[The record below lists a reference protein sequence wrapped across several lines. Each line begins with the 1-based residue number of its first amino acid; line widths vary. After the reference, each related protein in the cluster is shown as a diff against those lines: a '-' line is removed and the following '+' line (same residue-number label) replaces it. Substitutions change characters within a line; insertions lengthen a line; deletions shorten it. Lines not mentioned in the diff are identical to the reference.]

1 MYISSGLNIYISE
14 KPKISLDLSKAALI
28 VDRFYEP
35 LTLTWK
41 SGFFEKKNNSG
52 GKNGLWFTV
61 ELKTP
66 HKAWRS

>member
-1 MYISSGLNIYISE
+1 MNISSGLNIYISE
-14 KPKISLDLSKAALI
+14 KPKISLDLSKAALV

-41 SGFFEKKNNSG
+41 SAFFKKKNNSS
-52 GKNGLWFTV
+52 GKNGLWFMI

-66 HKAWRS
+66 HKTWRS